1 MQNELHDRLKLP
13 LGDESVEEGT
23 KGRLYFLP
31 PHRRPRAVD
40 AIVERIDRD
49 GVVFRFVGPTV
60 APPPVDP
67 RGRHVRLSASWLWV
81 CHVRRSTSP

>member
-1 MQNELHDRLKLP
+1 MQNEVKLP
-13 LGDESVEEGT
+13 LGDEPLEEGT

-40 AIVERIDRD
+40 AIVERIDWD
-49 GVVFRFVGPTV
+49 GVVFRFVGPTI

-67 RGRHVRLSASWLWV
+67 RARHVRLSASWLWAWDI
-81 CHVRRSTSP
+81 RRSGSR